1 MFDAISQF
9 AYRKIEIRKKG
20 EVARYVSQR
29 NRAHSVLREWASL
42 YRYYSKFTESN
53 YCYSS
58 AKSSEIQFK
67 KRYFLILKSYFLM
80 RRAHKTNIII
90 AENKFFDRY
99 VRICFQN
106 WAYFYLHKNKMLRV
120 SKAAVGRRT
129 AKKLKFTYFRAFQR
143 AFENSLKAETYRMT
157 MLK

>member
-1 MFDAISQF
+1 MI
-9 AYRKIEIRKKG
+9 
-20 EVARYVSQR
+20 RYVSQR
-29 NRAHSVLREWASL
+29 NKAQHILLEWASL

-67 KRYFLILKSYFLM
+67 KRYFLILKNYFLM

-90 AENKFFDRY
+90 ADNKFFDRY

-106 WAYFYLHKNKMLRV
+106 WAFFYLHKNKMLRV
-120 SKAAVGRRT
+120 SKVT
-129 AKKLKFTYFRAFQR
+129 VFKKTTKKLKYTYFRAFQR
-143 AFENSLKAETYRMT
+143 AYKNSQKVEFFMKN
-157 MLK
+157 MLKYKVF